1 MANNT
6 ELEKLIKSLEKA
18 KTKKEKMPLLL
29 DICKHYQNINDFE
42 QLKHYLIELKKLSE
56 DNEFY
61 KMSVLIME
69 GNLLLEKGDYNGALI
84 NYFQAEKMAKQQ
96 SDYKNL
102 FAIYSNIAVIYIH
115 LKEERKSI
123 DYYIKLAKLITQHGE
138 EEELLSVYNNI
149 GASYNNLS
157 EYGKALDF
165 LNRAI
170 EISKKYHN
178 KEISRVLFHNIA
190 DTYLSLKNPDMAME
204 YYLRSL
210 NLSEETN
217 DNKGIVLNLIKI
229 SKIYHIKKQEKQAE
243 EFENKAIELA
253 QKTHNNSLLKEL
265 YKSLSDQ
272 YEFFG
277 NYKLAMNY
285 YKKYKSLD

>member
-1 MANNT
+1 
-6 ELEKLIKSLEKA
+6 
-18 KTKKEKMPLLL
+18 
-29 DICKHYQNINDFE
+29 
-42 QLKHYLIELKKLSE
+42 
-56 DNEFY
+56 
-61 KMSVLIME
+61 
-69 GNLLLEKGDYNGALI
+69 
-84 NYFQAEKMAKQQ
+84 
-96 SDYKNL
+96 
-102 FAIYSNIAVIYIH
+102 
-115 LKEERKSI
+115 
-123 DYYIKLAKLITQHGE
+123 
-138 EEELLSVYNNI
+138 
-149 GASYNNLS
+149 
-157 EYGKALDF
+157 
-165 LNRAI
+165 
-170 EISKKYHN
+170 
-178 KEISRVLFHNIA
+178 
-190 DTYLSLKNPDMAME
+190 MAME